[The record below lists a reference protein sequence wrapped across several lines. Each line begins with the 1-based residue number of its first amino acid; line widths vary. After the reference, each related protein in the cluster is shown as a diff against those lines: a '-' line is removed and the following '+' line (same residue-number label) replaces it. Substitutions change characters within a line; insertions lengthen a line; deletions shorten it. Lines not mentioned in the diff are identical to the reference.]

1 MAVVGWRPSAT
12 STFGRTQREVRARA
26 ARHHVLRGELADA
39 RDHGDRLGAEPQGDP
54 RALRHLPSVA
64 EEPEPGD
71 VGERVHRAARGEDL
85 PRRPVER
92 AHHLDGAIDE
102 RRVGLLRLDRGGRD
116 PAAERLREEE
126 HVARARA
133 HVPEDAI
140 GVDDAGDRHPVL
152 GLGVVDRVAAE
163 DGRAGEPR
171 RLRAAAQDLS
181 EQLHRELRDRPADEV
196 QREERPRAHRPHV
209 GERVRRGDAAEPV
222 RVVHDGREEVD
233 RLDDRLGVREP
244 VHGGVVARLG
254 PDERARVI
262 DPGHVAQ
269 HLRQIRRADLAGST
283 RAVAEAREAD
293 LLLGL
298 HGASPYPRA
307 HPRATRRTM
316 GRRASSLLARA
327 AYEAVR
333 LVPRLRSRCARPT
346 LGMGGTSEGARLG
359 SGLVRLAE

>member
-1 MAVVGWRPSAT
+1 MTSVSACT
-12 STFGRTQREVRARA
+12 APLA
-26 ARHHVLRGELADA
+26 ARSS
-39 RDHGDRLGAEPQGDP
+39 P
-54 RALRHLPSVA
+54 
-64 EEPEPGD
+64 
-71 VGERVHRAARGEDL
+71 AARLSALITSMARSTSAAG
-85 PRRPVER
+85 
-92 AHHLDGAIDE
+92 
-102 RRVGLLRLDRGGRD
+102 GLLRLDGGRRD
-116 PAAERLREEE
+116 PAPERLREEE

-133 HVPEDAI
+133 HVPEDAV
-140 GVDDAGDRHPVL
+140 GVDDAGDRHAVL
-152 GLGVVDRVAAE
+152 GLGVVDGVAPE

-171 RLRAAAQDLS
+171 RLGAAAQDLS

-244 VHGGVVARLG
+244 VDGGVVARLG

-298 HGASPYPRA
+298 HGLPHTRA
-307 HPRATRRTM
+307 HARGQRGERYRACGGRPRSLRVRRTKQY
-316 GRRASSLLARA
+316 ASSLDYGPASRD
-327 AYEAVR
+327 
-333 LVPRLRSRCARPT
+333 LRSGWA
-346 LGMGGTSEGARLG
+346 
-359 SGLVRLAE
+359 GLLKVPASAPVSFASQE